1 LNRHVFVAILVP
13 LAMPITGFAAPSQA
27 PPGAMACTG
36 CHPTALG
43 VDTPV
48 VRLSDL
54 SPSQIVSTMQA
65 FRSGQRSATVMDRI
79 AKGFSDEEVQA
90 IAAWFGSQR

>member
-1 LNRHVFVAILVP
+1 LNSHAFIATLIP
-13 LAMPITGFAAPSQA
+13 LAMPIAGFAATPQA

-36 CHPTALG
+36 CHPTALS

-54 SPSQIVSTMQA
+54 SPSQIVSAMQA

-79 AKGFSDEEVQA
+79 AKGFSDEEVRA
-90 IAAWFGSQR
+90 IAAWFDAQR